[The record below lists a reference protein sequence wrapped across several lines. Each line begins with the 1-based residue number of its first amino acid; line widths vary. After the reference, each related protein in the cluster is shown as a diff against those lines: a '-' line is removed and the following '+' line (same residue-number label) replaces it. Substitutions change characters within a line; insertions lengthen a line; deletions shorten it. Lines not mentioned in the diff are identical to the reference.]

1 MCGKPAVAGHNGETS
16 GIWIFQRLEGLCVT
30 CAAPLCMDGFLHG
43 EEEMFGKSR
52 QREAERTKINEEEN
66 QHAES

>member
-1 MCGKPAVAGHNGETS
+1 
-16 GIWIFQRLEGLCVT
+16 
-30 CAAPLCMDGFLHG
+30 
-43 EEEMFGKSR
+43 MFGKSR